1 MPSAAPTNAQASVP
15 LRFEWTGGTATF
27 YLTRQDALRA
37 AVALR
42 PLGLGL
48 AFHDGA
54 ANRLMITKRTEKFT
68 EAERILHKLRR
79 GC

>member
-1 MPSAAPTNAQASVP
+1 MPSAAPSTSQASVP
-15 LRFEWTGGTATF
+15 LRFEWSGGTATF

-42 PLGLGL
+42 TLGLGL
-48 AFHDGA
+48 GFQGD
-54 ANRLMITKRTEKFT
+54 RLMITKRTEKFT